1 MLLARTLVKKIM
13 PNAIIFVAG
22 DGNEAVLQFK
32 KEKLDIILMDIQM
45 PNKNGHEA
53 TKEIR
58 LLSNGIQIPI
68 VAITAGI
75 MIEEKE
81 NCFESGMND
90 YLSKPITVSD
100 LEKVVLKWL
109 TK

>member
-1 MLLARTLVKKIM
+1 
-13 PNAIIFVAG
+13 
-22 DGNEAVLQFK
+22 
-32 KEKLDIILMDIQM
+32 MDIQM

-75 MIEEKE
+75 MIDEKE